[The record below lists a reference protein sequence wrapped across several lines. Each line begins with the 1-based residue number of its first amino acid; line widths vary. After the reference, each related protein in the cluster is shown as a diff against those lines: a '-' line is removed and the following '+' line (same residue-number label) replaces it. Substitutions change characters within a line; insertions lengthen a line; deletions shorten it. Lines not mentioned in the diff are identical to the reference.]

1 MQRKDGKINCFYNHT
16 LDIRDSLKKNYP
28 FLVCHSVGKSI
39 CGRDIMAYSIG
50 NYKNI
55 VLFAGGFRGQ
65 DCMLCLLLYRYL
77 EKLCEAVKNKSK
89 LAGVNIYSSLV
100 SKGVTVIPCIN
111 PDAIEIYLC
120 GKESAGEYSEY
131 VNILSK
137 GNFSNWNSNA
147 KGIDISRNFSVGRE
161 KLRTVENEKGIFGPS
176 PSGYGGF
183 APESE
188 SETVALVKFCE
199 RNNIH
204 HAFSLMNGEKGI
216 MWDYEGDVPE
226 NSRTM
231 AKVLSVC
238 CGYELFDYKG
248 RDTSGSFKDWFIKNF
263 SRSAFTVEFDKR
275 KTGTLPSEIDE
286 LYSSVEEML
295 VIGTII

>member
-1 MQRKDGKINCFYNHT
+1 MCSKDNEIKNFYNHT
-16 LDIRDSLKKNYP
+16 VELKNSLGKEYP

-39 CGRDIMAYSIG
+39 CGRDITAYSIG

-55 VLFAGGFRGQ
+55 VLFTGGFRGQ
-65 DCMLCLLLYRYL
+65 DCMICLLLYRYL
-77 EKLCEAVKNKSK
+77 QKLCEAVKNKSK
-89 LAGVNIYSSLV
+89 LAGVNICSSLN

-111 PDAIEIYLC
+111 PDAIEIYLD

-137 GNFSNWNSNA
+137 GDFSGWNSNA
-147 KGIDISRNFSVGRE
+147 KGIDISRNFSIGRE
-161 KLRTVENEKGIFGPS
+161 RLREAETKNGIFGPS

-188 SETVALVKFCE
+188 PETMSLVKFCH
-199 RNNIH
+199 RNNVH
-204 HAFSLMNGEKGI
+204 HAFSLMNGKEGI
-216 MWDYEGDVPE
+216 LWDYDGVVPE

-231 AKVLSVC
+231 AKILSVC
-238 CGYELFDYKG
+238 CGYKMINLND

-263 SRSAFTVEFDKR
+263 SKSAFTVEFDKQ
-275 KTGTLPSEIDE
+275 KIGVLPSEINDI
-286 LYSSVEEML
+286 YSSVEEML